1 MKELYL
7 IRHSAP
13 FVKIKDR
20 GRIPFNE
27 FSKNMILSAEGEKN
41 ASKLCNIQELS
52 GVDAVL
58 SLSFDFT
65 SPHNLLISSNAA
77 SSVVIK

>member
-1 MKELYL
+1 MKVLYL

-20 GRIPFNE
+20 GRIPFSE

-52 GVDAVL
+52 GVDAVY
-58 SLSFDFT
+58 
-65 SPHNLLISSNAA
+65 SSN
-77 SSVVIK
+77 SSRSKRNS